1 MLAEITGPI
10 YSRFREDLDFREL
23 LEDFVV
29 SARERR
35 TSLEASFAE
44 RSVQELGR
52 QAHQIKGA
60 GGGYGFDSLSQV
72 AALLE
77 IACQKPEPSI
87 DEIGQLLNDVI
98 DHLNRVAV

>member
-1 MLAEITGPI
+1 MLAQTTGPI
-10 YSRFREDLDFREL
+10 YSRFRADLDFREL

-29 SARERR
+29 STHERR
-35 TSLEASFAE
+35 ASLEASFAE
-44 RSVQELGR
+44 KSVPELRR

-60 GGGYGFDSLSQV
+60 GGGYGFDSLSQ
-72 AALLE
+72 AAARLE
-77 IACQKPEPSI
+77 VACQQPEPRL